1 LFTLNHKTS
10 EVPTRAAEGES
21 HDAIEPITM
30 ETELQ
35 RINN

>member
-1 LFTLNHKTS
+1 M
-10 EVPTRAAEGES
+10 RAAEHEGES

-35 RINN
+35 SINNCNNRSSDTW